1 MITHTFCLIFLS
13 LFFLNRAVYKR
24 IWKNI
29 AEPDRPQMTM
39 CCMCIACWIPK
50 TTNTHSEYAILIDL
64 PLQQWLHESASMLR
78 LVPIIISI
86 FYDAWC
92 AVMCTGE
99 ITHTI
104 TRILTTSFCALN
116 FTLPACRPNFAK
128 VARTTHM
135 NERACS
141 THCKIW
147 CNMTGWL
154 TFWRRNYFFL
164 ILAHPIY
171 IKCE

>member
-86 FYDAWC
+86 IYDA
-92 AVMCTGE
+92 
-99 ITHTI
+99 
-104 TRILTTSFCALN
+104 
-116 FTLPACRPNFAK
+116 
-128 VARTTHM
+128 
-135 NERACS
+135 
-141 THCKIW
+141 
-147 CNMTGWL
+147 
-154 TFWRRNYFFL
+154 
-164 ILAHPIY
+164 
-171 IKCE
+171 